1 MLSASTPVPRTR
13 PCTCWTCSAARS
25 VSSST
30 LHGTV
35 RAGLPSWAAPSPL
48 TGQTCRLDADC
59 PSGQGCQPDLGQ
71 CYRGGDRL
79 RLGNPAAD
87 PREGDTYF
95 DLGAYEFSADGI
107 SGGGWLVE
115 MAGPGAAV
123 RHLGA
128 DAGCALVTNP
138 SPSPV
143 AGILLAIH
151 SMCRDARDEG
161 IHAWDTATGQHQ
173 LVVPTSSGGLEV
185 ALETPDW
192 LADGSGFLFVAR
204 DQVVTES
211 GAWFGAGVHAYDIAT
226 AGLVRVIPP
235 PAPDIDIRSGAPAND
250 GQAAVVCYVTASGTE
265 LWLLELPYT
274 GQGTR
279 LVSDERS
286 CSPSW

>member
-1 MLSASTPVPRTR
+1 MSTAPPARAASPT
-13 PCTCWTCSAARS
+13 WDS
-25 VSSST
+25 
-30 LHGTV
+30 
-35 RAGLPSWAAPSPL
+35 
-48 TGQTCRLDADC
+48 
-59 PSGQGCQPDLGQ
+59 